1 MTPGAAGP
9 DTFFELLYAAM
20 LTLPRLLAAL
30 TVLPFLSPKLIGG
43 SIRASLALVLA
54 TLVIPLTFRDMA
66 GAQLTIGQAL
76 LLLPKEILIG
86 MVLGFLTAV
95 PFWIAAGLGRLID
108 LQRGALTATLL
119 TPLFRDPI
127 SPIAVLLT
135 QAAAVLFLSG
145 AGLMLFLEAL
155 YRSYTV
161 WPVASWAPGWH
172 TGAEQLLIAQFQIL
186 LYWVVVLGAP
196 ALILVFLVDLL
207 MGILNR
213 FVPELNVF
221 FLAFP
226 FKGVVCM
233 FVLAVYAGVI
243 METLNREFMARPDW
257 LSTLFLVLE

>member
-1 MTPGAAGP
+1 MPGGIGAG
-9 DTFFELLYAAM
+9 TFFEALYAVT

-30 TVLPFLSPKLIGG
+30 SVLPFLSRQLIGG
-43 SIRASLALVLA
+43 SIRGSIALVLA
-54 TLVIPLTFRDMA
+54 TLVVPLTFRDLA
-66 GAQLTIGQAL
+66 GAQLSVGQAL

-86 MVLGFLTAV
+86 MVLGFLAAV

-119 TPLFRDPI
+119 TPLFRDPV
-127 SPIAVLLT
+127 SPVAVVLT

-145 AGLMLFLEAL
+145 TGILLFLETL

-172 TGAEQLLIAQFQIL
+172 AGGEGLLIAQIQTV

-196 ALILVFLVDLL
+196 VLILVFLVDLL

-226 FKGVVCM
+226 FKGVVAM
-233 FVLAVYAGVI
+233 FVLAVYAGVL
-243 METLNREFMARPDW
+243 METLNREFMARADW